1 MKLMGKREAAL
12 IAILVAASPVAAEPL
27 PGDHMIVPGA
37 RIGPAELQPA
47 DQGALVRELGEPNQT
62 ERRGDHDIYRY
73 GDGASPDEL
82 VVDFDLAKDAPF
94 EISTASPLYRTP
106 GGLGVGSS
114 DAAIRAALGQPLCE
128 ASDNRGDG
136 RVVYGSIWFL
146 TAQDKVTKV
155 SIREG
160 LNRQDFQ
167 TGPLACK

>member
-1 MKLMGKREAAL
+1 MRYPIFAAL
-12 IAILVAASPVAAEPL
+12 SLTAAFAALQVSAQSL
-27 PGDHMIVPGA
+27 PGDHLIVPGV

-94 EISTASPLYRTP
+94 EISTASPLYRTQ

-128 ASDNRGDG
+128 AGDNKGDG

-146 TAQDKVTKV
+146 IAHGQAAKV
-155 SIREG
+155 SIRER
-160 LNRQDFQ
+160 LSRDDFQ
-167 TGPLACK
+167 RGPLACK